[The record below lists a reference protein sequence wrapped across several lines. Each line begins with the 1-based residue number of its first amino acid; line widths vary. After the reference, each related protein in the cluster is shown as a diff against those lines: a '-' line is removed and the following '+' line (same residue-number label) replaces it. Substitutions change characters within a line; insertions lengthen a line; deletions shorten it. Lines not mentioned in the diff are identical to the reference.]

1 MDRSGWW
8 SSETLFG
15 MAVPEQDAP
24 DSALL
29 ALDEPVEAAPG
40 EGLFAAHGS
49 AAVAPPLT
57 ESMTHAE
64 LLEEILARTPTA
76 QVAYLGRFST
86 QKLRDYLDHL
96 IVAMSPREQRM
107 VWVRRGDTPA
117 IIACDSVL

>member
-15 MAVPEQDAP
+15 MVVPEQDAL
-24 DSALL
+24 DSAVLV
-29 ALDEPVEAAPG
+29 ADETVEAAPG
-40 EGLFAAHGS
+40 EGLFVAHGS
-49 AAVAPPLT
+49 PVVAPPLT

-64 LLEEILARTPTA
+64 LLEEILARNPTA

-96 IVAMSPREQRM
+96 IVATSPREQRM

-117 IIACDSVL
+117 IVACDSAL